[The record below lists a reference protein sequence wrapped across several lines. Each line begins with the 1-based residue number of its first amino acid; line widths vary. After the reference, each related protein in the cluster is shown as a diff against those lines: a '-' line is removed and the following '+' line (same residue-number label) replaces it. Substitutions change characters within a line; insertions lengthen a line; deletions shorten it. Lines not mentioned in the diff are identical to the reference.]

1 MENQP
6 QCQFIYHYCGES
18 FILLWPVSIPILTK
32 WRTILFVYSFLG
44 SSKLANWKSSN
55 RWITS
60 WEITSKHVFYK
71 GHQSDVVGL
80 SAFHF
85 HVGKTGLCERLMVWK
100 CAEIQFFW
108 KSCFYIDG
116 YFFLLITSQKIS
128 FNNLITRSLIFFIL
142 QGKTGFPW
150 IDAMMRQMLLE
161 GWIPHL
167 ARQAV
172 GCFLTRGALW
182 ICWEEGFKVCV
193 NENYT
198 VDSNNELL

>member
-1 MENQP
+1 M
-6 QCQFIYHYCGES
+6 CRDTIFLKK
-18 FILLWPVSIPILTK
+18 LLLYWWL
-32 WRTILFVYSFLG
+32 L
-44 SSKLANWKSSN
+44 
-55 RWITS
+55 
-60 WEITSKHVFYK
+60 
-71 GHQSDVVGL
+71 
-80 SAFHF
+80 
-85 HVGKTGLCERLMVWK
+85 
-100 CAEIQFFW
+100 
-108 KSCFYIDG
+108 
-116 YFFLLITSQKIS
+116 FFLLITYQKIS
-128 FNNLITRSLIFFIL
+128 FNNLITRSLIVFIL